1 MNNGV
6 LEGLHDGICLLV
18 LMLLAHP
25 ISGGCVWIRSR
36 LGQPF
41 KLSVD
46 PDKLSDRQNIGQAGD
61 NSACTPWKEPQEAP
75 AIGEGRPTS
84 LEAMVQLAPWLPR

>member
-6 LEGLHDGICLLV
+6 LEGFHDGICLLV

-25 ISGGCVWIRSR
+25 TSGGCVWIRIR

-46 PDKLSDRQNIGQAGD
+46 PDKLSDRQNVGEAGG
-61 NSACTPWKEPQEAP
+61 NSACTPWEEPQEAP